1 MAKLNKLISYH
12 TILMSWGYIGGAGS
26 QSASPPPPL
35 PFLKVGVENFGHR
48 PKGGL
53 NGDV

>member
-12 TILMSWGYIGGAGS
+12 TILMSWGYIGWSGVTVRT
-26 QSASPPPPL
+26 PL

-53 NGDV
+53 SGDV